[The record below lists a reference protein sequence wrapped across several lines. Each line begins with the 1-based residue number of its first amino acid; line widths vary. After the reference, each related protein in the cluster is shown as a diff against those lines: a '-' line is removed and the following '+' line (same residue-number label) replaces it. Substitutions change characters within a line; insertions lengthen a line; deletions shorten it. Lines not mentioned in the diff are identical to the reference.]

1 MDIGLRNDADRI
13 IKSSIDSVLPD
24 EAVRTS
30 LLHFKRSS
38 GKLVMIAVGKAAW
51 TMASAALTTIGNVDE
66 GILITKDHH
75 ALGALNRIVCYE
87 AGHPIPDQRSFQA
100 TRHALSLVEK
110 LTEKDTV
117 LFLLSGG
124 GSALFEDPLIDIAEL
139 QKLTN
144 DLLARGANIVEIN
157 SVRKRLS
164 RVKGG
169 KFAQLCAPAKV
180 YSIILS
186 DILENPVDMIASGP
200 TVPDTSTSD
209 QTMEIIEK
217 YQLELSDEAL
227 SFIRQD
233 TPKQLKNVEYQVIG
247 SVRDLVLAAKS
258 YCEILGYHGI
268 ILSERLT
275 CEASDA
281 GRTIAETILSHKNCG
296 ESMAFIAGGETVVHL
311 RGNGKGGRNQEI
323 ALAAA
328 EGIAG
333 IKGAAVFS
341 IGSDGTDGPTEA
353 AGGFVDSDSYNA
365 LIKNGIDPHQ
375 ALENNDSYHA
385 LKSIGGLIITGPTG
399 TNVNDLSVGL
409 IKV

>member
-1 MDIGLRNDADRI
+1 MDIELRNDADRI
-13 IKSSIDSVLPD
+13 IKSSIDSVLPN
-24 EAVRTS
+24 EAVRAS
-30 LLHFKRSS
+30 LQHFKRSS

-51 TMASAALTTIGNVDE
+51 TMASAALATIGNVDE
-66 GILITKDHH
+66 GVLITKDDH

-100 TRHALSLVEK
+100 TRHAISLVEN

-200 TVPDTSTSD
+200 TVQDTSTSD
-209 QTMEIIEK
+209 QTIEIIQK
-217 YQLELSDEAL
+217 YNLELSDAAL
-227 SFIRQD
+227 TFIHQE
-233 TPKQLKNVEYQVIG
+233 TPKKLKNVEYQVIG
-247 SVRDLVLAAKS
+247 SVRDLVIAAKS
-258 YCEILGYHGI
+258 YCESLGYHGI
-268 ILSERLT
+268 ILSEKLT

-281 GRTIAETILSHKNCG
+281 GRTIAETIHSHKNCG
-296 ESMAFIAGGETVVHL
+296 ESLAFIAGGETVVHL

-409 IKV
+409 MKV